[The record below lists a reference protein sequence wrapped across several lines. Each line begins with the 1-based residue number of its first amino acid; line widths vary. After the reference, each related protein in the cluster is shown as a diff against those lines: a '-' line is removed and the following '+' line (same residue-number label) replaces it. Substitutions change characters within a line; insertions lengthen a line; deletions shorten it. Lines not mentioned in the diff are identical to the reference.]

1 MKDVTAMRRPN
12 LKEEMLKALMG
23 AVVLTRYNNKTYRVD
38 DIDWDR
44 NPTSTFTDDNGREK
58 SFFNYYREKYNI
70 VIEDKKQPLLV
81 SRAKRKTKEEED
93 IGKFLLLVP
102 ELCNLTG
109 LTDDMRSDFRV
120 MKDVAQF
127 TRITPMQRQEVRFFC
142 SHPELICF
150 FDL

>member
-38 DIDWDR
+38 DIDWER

-58 SFFNYYREKYNI
+58 SFLDYYREKYNI

-127 TRITPMQRQEVRFFC
+127 TPPSLALF
-142 SHPELICF
+142 
-150 FDL
+150 

>member
-38 DIDWDR
+38 DIDWER

-58 SFFNYYREKYNI
+58 SFFSYYKEKYNI

-127 TRITPMQRQEVRFFC
+127 TRITPMQRQEVRFYC
-142 SHPELICF
+142 SNPELIGF
-150 FDL
+150 FNL

>member
-38 DIDWDR
+38 DIDWER

-58 SFFNYYREKYNI
+58 SFFDYYREKYNI

-127 TRITPMQRQEVRFFC
+127 TRITPMQRQEVRFYC
-142 SHPELICF
+142 SHPQLIGF
-150 FDL
+150 FNL

>member
-120 MKDVAQF
+120 MKDVGQF
-127 TRITPMQRQEVRFFC
+127 TRVTPNQRQQVNLRIWFKLQSEKV
-142 SHPELICF
+142 I
-150 FDL
+150 

>member
-38 DIDWDR
+38 DIDWER

-58 SFFNYYREKYNI
+58 SFLNYYREKYNI

-127 TRITPMQRQEVRFFC
+127 TRITPMQRQEVSFHC

-150 FDL
+150 FNL